1 MTDGGSFNWTNLWL
15 GALLAGGLATAFFI
29 GTNAANL
36 PVLAGGGILIA
47 VLAASAW
54 WAYRRNQRELA
65 IGLISGYAIL
75 SLVSAGQ
82 CTLLLEES
90 GDSLSAVTGLVL
102 YSGLLAAGLI
112 AIWVVQ
118 FVRKRRQRRGESS

>member
-15 GALLAGGLATAFFI
+15 GALLAGGLATAFFF
-29 GTNAANL
+29 GTNAASL
-36 PVLAGGGILIA
+36 PVLVGGGILIA
-47 VLAASAW
+47 VLGASAW

-65 IGLISGYAIL
+65 IGLVSGYAIL

-90 GDSLSAVTGLVL
+90 GDSLSALTGLVL
-102 YSGLLAAGLI
+102 YSLLLAAGLI
-112 AIWVVQ
+112 AVGVVE
-118 FVRKRRQRRGESS
+118 FMRRRRQRKGDSQ